1 MALHVLCVI
10 LITSGCAQEVP
21 SAAWQLLSPV
31 GTPPVQ
37 RGPRAVWSAEA
48 DGLFVHG
55 GTGIGD
61 GDLGLHFYD
70 RQADE
75 WQQLSPS
82 GSAAA
87 RDSHSAVWSPTADGM
102 YIFGGNSYSGERL
115 NELNFYSRQA
125 NKWQHLAPG
134 GSIPVARRDH
144 SAVWSPE
151 ADGMYLFAGSNFH
164 GIGHMN
170 DLHFYDRQAN
180 AWQQLRPAGGDGADG
195 PSPREHHT
203 AVWAP
208 STAQGGRDGMYV
220 FGGFNGS
227 HFLNDLHF
235 YDRKANQ
242 WHQLFAAGVAPSP
255 RYQHSAAWESDGMYV
270 FGGWGITGPTSDV
283 HFYDRQA
290 NAWRAV
296 TPSGFVPKQH
306 GHAAVWSPSGIY
318 VVGDADLYCY
328 KEVASSNETTT
339 SVTTSTAFTTV
350 NQVMWSGN
358 LQFTLDGDGATPQIT
373 TAVQKALAT
382 WFGIPESSVQV
393 ATVELTTSGRRLAQL
408 WLVTFQIQ
416 MDAAVVP
423 DFQGA
428 ALESF
433 ASELKTQLEAAGL
446 HVNLSGLEV
455 SMELVEAT
463 EDEGSNRDV
472 IIIVVTCV
480 VCAALG
486 ATVAWCYCRARPT
499 SKAKAAQE
507 TPEADIEIH
516 AAASAEPVPL
526 EIDDAP
532 IPAVPVPA
540 APAAPWQ
547 DVEHAPC
554 RQLPTAV
561 PEYWSCQGAWTV
573 PVDESTLDAL
583 REIFGDA
590 SKLVDCAWRIEKE
603 DLWMKYAEERNK
615 VLQQMDQLQR
625 QKISLEQ
632 WTSRVE
638 EASRKL
644 PGELCAEVG
653 EHFLFQA
660 SDGGLD
666 VVEDQ
671 KALGKGVYLT
681 DQPERITHRTR
692 LTKRTESNVE
702 YCFVVRTTCGACL
715 QIQGSNDKDA
725 LEVFDDQMGPRCL
738 RCVPGASPPFSFHSV
753 VSTDITDVTE
763 TVCFGDALRCYPE
776 YLVAYRLPKAA
787 PARISL

>member
-1 MALHVLCVI
+1 MALQVLFAI
-10 LITSGCAQEVP
+10 LITSGCAQEP
-21 SAAWQLLSPV
+21 RSTAWQLLLPG
-31 GTPPVQ
+31 GTPPEQ
-37 RGPRAVWSAEA
+37 RGQRAVWS

-55 GTGIGD
+55 GLPGLAGEP
-61 GDLGLHFYD
+61 DLGLHFYD

-87 RDSHSAVWSPTADGM
+87 RDSHSAVWSPAADGM

-115 NELNFYSRQA
+115 NELDFYNRQA
-125 NKWQHLAPG
+125 NEWQQLVPG
-134 GSIPVARRDH
+134 GSLPVARRYH

-151 ADGMYLFAGSNFH
+151 ADGMYLFAGSNFLN

-180 AWQQLRPAGGDGADG
+180 RWQQLFPVGSP
-195 PSPREHHT
+195 PSPREHHS
-203 AVWAP
+203 AVWSSPA
-208 STAQGGRDGMYV
+208 DGMYV

-227 HFLNDLHF
+227 NFLNDIHF

-242 WHQLFAAGVAPSP
+242 WHQLFADGVVPSP
-255 RYQHSAAWESDGMYV
+255 RYPHSAAWDSDGMYI
-270 FGGWGITGPTSDV
+270 FGGWGIAGPTNDV

-290 NAWRAV
+290 NAWHTG
-296 TPSGFVPKQH
+296 TPLALAPKRH
-306 GHAAVWSPSGIY
+306 GHTAVWSPSGIY
-318 VVGDADLYCY
+318 VFGGDADLYCY
-328 KEVASSNETTT
+328 KEVASSNQTTT
-339 SVTTSTAFTTV
+339 SVTTSTVFTTV

-358 LQFTLDGDGATPQIT
+358 LQFTLDGDAAKPQIT
-373 TAVQKALAT
+373 TAVQMALAT

-393 ATVELTTSGRRLAQL
+393 ATVDLMTSGRRLAQL
-408 WLVTFQIQ
+408 WLVSFQIQ

-433 ASELKTQLEAAGL
+433 ATELKTLLEAAGL
-446 HVNLSGLEV
+446 HVNDLSGLEV

-463 EDEGSNRDV
+463 KDEDGNTDV
-472 IIIVVTCV
+472 IIVVICV
-480 VCAALG
+480 VCALG
-486 ATVAWCYCRARPT
+486 ATVAWCYCRR
-499 SKAKAAQE
+499 SKRAKEKEIDAAE
-507 TPEADIEIH
+507 PSAEP
-516 AAASAEPVPL
+516 SAEPVQL

-532 IPAVPVPA
+532 IPVPIPAAPA

-547 DVEHAPC
+547 VEQVE
-554 RQLPTAV
+554 RLRLPTAV

-603 DLWMKYAEERNK
+603 DLWIQYAEERNK
-615 VLQQMDQLQR
+615 VLQQMEQLQR
-625 QKISLEQ
+625 QDIFLEQ

-638 EASRKL
+638 ARKL
-644 PGELCAEVG
+644 PGELFAEVG
-653 EHFLFQA
+653 EYFLFQA

-666 VVEDQ
+666 IVEDQ
-671 KALGKGVYLT
+671 KAFGKGVYLT
-681 DQPERITHRTR
+681 DQAERITHRTR
-692 LTKRTESNVE
+692 LTKRTESVE

-715 QIQGSNDKDA
+715 QIQGANDKEA

-753 VSTDITDVTE
+753 VSKESGLSELKSGEITEITE
-763 TVCFGDALRCYPE
+763 IVCLGDAMRRCYPE